1 MVIKIQAL
9 AEDHKHP
16 QEDLGEGI
24 GYICQ
29 EISLNDHSIIND
41 HSLINVSLSGF
52 PSSDAGS
59 CRHMKP
65 SKRSL
70 ATFYLTCYFISELP
84 APN

>member
-29 EISLNDHSIIND
+29 EISLND